1 MLAATVWQPVS
12 YRGAPAVE
20 SVALDGARIVVLLRG
35 GQLVSWKD
43 AHGTE
48 HLYVSPLADP
58 TGELP
63 VRGGVPVIFPQF
75 GALGMLPRHGFA
87 RMADWQ
93 PLPNQ
98 LALQW
103 THNADTTALWPND
116 CRCEMAFDFL
126 PKGLQLTFTVTNTG
140 EHSGTGPLT
149 FSAALHSYLAA
160 SSQEASIAGFTPE
173 ASPLPLHGHMDDML
187 FDVPP
192 VLDIHTG
199 ARRLKTTRSGFSDL
213 VLWNPGTEIDLADL
227 PAGEASKFVCVE
239 AAQLT
244 AVELAAGQSWRGSE
258 RWQLV

>member
-1 MLAATVWQPVS
+1 MLYPPVWQPVC
-12 YRGAPAVE
+12 YRGAPAVA
-20 SVALDGARIVVLLRG
+20 STAADGARIVVLLRG
-35 GQLVSWKD
+35 GQLVSWQD

-58 TGELP
+58 TAALP

-75 GALGMLPRHGFA
+75 GATGKLPRHGLA

-93 PLPNQ
+93 PLQ
-98 LALQW
+98 DRLALQW
-103 THNADTTALWPND
+103 SHSAATTALWPNN
-116 CRCEMAFDFL
+116 CRCEIAFDFL
-126 PKGLQLTFTVTNTG
+126 PNGLQLNLTVTNTG
-140 EHSGTGPLT
+140 KHSGTGPLT

-160 SSQEASIAGFTPE
+160 TAHEATIAGFAQE
-173 ASPLPLHGHMDDML
+173 ASPLPLRGHMDDML

-199 ARRLKTTRSGFSDL
+199 THRLKTTRKGFSDL
-213 VLWNPGTEIDLADL
+213 VLWNPGTEQGMADL

-239 AAQLT
+239 AAQLS